1 LTRLLLNAGAR
12 TGLVC
17 AAWMVAAALVPGWE
31 NAQEVANPSQSQ
43 SPNTTVQQTKP
54 PPKGTV
60 LFSSRNPP
68 AVPRPAYSSSKASVG
83 ANDLSSPD
91 ARPAIAVTDAERAAI
106 VISAYV
112 LTVHL
117 MPSSAR
123 EEVQARLTL
132 RNASTAPLA
141 RVALDLSSTLRWQA
155 VSAQSA
161 IGLTPVQFTQS
172 PVATDA
178 DHTGYAQE
186 LVATL
191 PHPLAPGQTVML
203 SVLYAG
209 EIRQSSS
216 RLELIGTPPDRAN
229 RSDWDAIVPTSDAG
243 ASALRGY
250 GNVLWYPV
258 AAPLALLGDGNKLFA
273 EVARQRRLNT
283 ASSIALHLTVEYR
296 GDPPDGAIFDGR
308 LQPLTHVADDQ
319 NQLVT
324 AVQGVAT
331 ADFPAR
337 AIGLR
342 LPSLFLTAQTAVSAA
357 GGVLSVVT
365 PRAEAIPPYAEAA
378 RTVTPLLAAW
388 FGPTPITPLLLL
400 DHAGEPFADHALLVG
415 QLAADAQPG
424 DIAPLL
430 IDGMTHAWIHSA
442 QPWISEGLAEFM
454 RLLWT
459 ERTQGRKAAIAE
471 LATLQGT
478 VAFAEP
484 GAGARKE
491 GSAASSG
498 SAASTKWS
506 LIASRSDVAYRLK
519 AAAVW
524 WQLRD
529 LVGEAV
535 LQKSLQAYRK
545 AAAVNPAFDRN
556 PTAMQQ
562 TIERTSG
569 HTLDWFFDD
578 WVYNDRGLPDLSIVR
593 VDPRPLPAT
602 AAKSGGYLVAVEVR
616 NAGDAAAEVPVT
628 VRSGAALTATERL
641 RIPAHSS
648 AATRVLFGGSPETVE
663 LNDGSV
669 PEISGHAVHRK
680 QVSVTVEQGTKH

>member
-1 LTRLLLNAGAR
+1 LTRLLSNARSR
-12 TGLVC
+12 TGLVS
-17 AAWMVAAALVPGWE
+17 AAWMVAAALVPGSGH
-31 NAQEVANPSQSQ
+31 AQDAGSPS
-43 SPNTTVQQTKP
+43 PVPGTTVRETNT

-68 AVPRPAYSSSKASVG
+68 AVPSPAYSSSKASAG

-91 ARPAIAVTDAERAAI
+91 ARPAVAVTDAERAAV

-132 RNASTAPLA
+132 RNAGTQPLA

-155 VSAQSA
+155 VSAEGA
-161 IGLTPVQFTQS
+161 TGLTPVQFTQS

-186 LVATL
+186 VVATL
-191 PHPLAPGQTVML
+191 PHPLAAGQTVML

-229 RSDWDAIVPTSDAG
+229 RSDWDAIVSTSDAG
-243 ASALRGY
+243 ASALRGF

-283 ASSIALHLTVEYR
+283 SSSIALHLTVEYQ
-296 GDPPDGAIFDGR
+296 GDPPDGAILDGR
-308 LQPLTHVADDQ
+308 LEPLAHVADDQ

-324 AVQGVAT
+324 AVHGVAT
-331 ADFPAR
+331 ADFPVR

-342 LPSLFLTAQTAVSAA
+342 LPSLFLTAQTAASAA
-357 GGVLSVVT
+357 DGVLSVVT
-365 PRAEAIPPYAEAA
+365 PRPEAIAPYAEAA
-378 RTVTPLLAAW
+378 RSVTPLLAAW

-459 ERTQGRKAAIAE
+459 ERKQGRKAAMTE
-471 LATLQGT
+471 LATLQET

-484 GAGARKE
+484 GSDARKE

-498 SAASTKWS
+498 SS
-506 LIASRSDVAYRLK
+506 LIASRSGVAYRLK

-529 LVGEAV
+529 MVGEAT
-535 LQKSLQAYRK
+535 LEKSLQAYRK
-545 AAAVNPAFDRN
+545 AVAVNPAFDRN
-556 PTAMQQ
+556 PKAMQQ
-562 TIERTSG
+562 MIERTSG

-578 WVYNDRGLPDLSIVR
+578 WVYHDRGLPDLSIVR

-602 AAKSGGYLVAVEVR
+602 AAKSGGYLVAVEVS

-628 VRSGAALTATERL
+628 VRSGTALTATERL
-641 RIPAHSS
+641 RIPAHTSTS
-648 AATRVLFGGSPETVE
+648 TRVLFGGTPETVE
-663 LNDGSV
+663 VNDGSV
-669 PEISGHAVHRK
+669 PEIGGHTTHRK
-680 QVSVTVEQGTKH
+680 QVAVTVEQGTRH